1 MTAELP
7 RSAPALPQRRYIFQA
22 TTRASYCCDGSLIGW
37 TLAFY
42 VLMASV
48 YSFQPGRIINL
59 SLKLSSVFRERQ
71 NEVIVYGE
79 ALYRKSPSCHNG
91 IRTPVMARR
100 KGLPCGIRSNYRR
113 S

>member
-22 TTRASYCCDGSLIGW
+22 TTRASYFCDGSLIGW

-48 YSFQPGRIINL
+48 V
-59 SLKLSSVFRERQ
+59 SLNYVD
-71 NEVIVYGE
+71 VIFGGIG
-79 ALYRKSPSCHNG
+79 SP
-91 IRTPVMARR
+91 
-100 KGLPCGIRSNYRR
+100 L
-113 S
+113 